1 LSFFKF
7 DFSASKSY
15 AIALQLEEKINIHLM
30 HHRKTASN
38 LHKENLFGL
47 TQSHNICNYCFFEEK
62 HDWKEVVHICLE
74 FRFEE
79 RLKLCF
85 G

>member
-1 LSFFKF
+1 LSLFKF

-62 HDWKEVVHICLE
+62 
-74 FRFEE
+74 
-79 RLKLCF
+79 
-85 G
+85 